1 MECNGKAA
9 RAFHALLFLCLMPLQ
24 SITETVEG
32 AKNGSEYFEEG
43 GSGNRDGKACGK
55 NRKQEARTG
64 KAIAHQ

>member
-1 MECNGKAA
+1 VQWESRKGFSCTP
-9 RAFHALLFLCLMPLQ
+9 FLCLMPLQ
-24 SITETVEG
+24 SIAETVEG
-32 AKNGSEYFEEG
+32 AENGSEYFEEG